1 MGRMR
6 VDRRIETGDPAIK
19 IKQSK
24 EGEFNRQ
31 AQLVTQP
38 LVWYPLGDVPYVL
51 YVFIKM
57 T

>member
-6 VDRRIETGDPAIK
+6 GEWTEGQRQVT
-19 IKQSK
+19 SK

-38 LVWYPLGDVPYVL
+38 LVWYPLGDVPYVP